1 MRQTVTAL
9 TRTRRHWRDK
19 ETLERGLMGCGDQV
33 RLCSLPWKNSLAVP
47 QNANCS
53 YQLIQDS
60 IPRYILKRTEFW
72 AGKMAQWVKVL
83 ATKLE
88 NLSSI
93 PRT

>member
-1 MRQTVTAL
+1 MGQTVTAL
-9 TRTRRHWRDK
+9 TRTRRDK
-19 ETLERGLMGCGDQV
+19 EALERGLMGCGGQV
-33 RLCSLPWKNSLAVP
+33 RLCSVPWKNSLAVP

-60 IPRYILKRTEFW
+60 IPRYILKGTEFW

-83 ATKLE
+83 ATKLD